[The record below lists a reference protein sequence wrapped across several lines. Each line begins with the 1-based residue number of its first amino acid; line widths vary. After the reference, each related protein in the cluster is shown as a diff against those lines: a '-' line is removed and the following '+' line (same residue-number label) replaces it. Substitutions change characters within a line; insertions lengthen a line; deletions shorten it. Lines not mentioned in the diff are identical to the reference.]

1 MAAPPAGPSRRMA
14 LWTDPRIPVLGPNVS
29 RAHGHFAAALG
40 RFMMGIRGW
49 RVEGGIPDIPKMVLI
64 VAPHTS
70 NWDFLTGIWVKLA
83 MHMGARFVGKHTL
96 FRGPF
101 GVVMRWLGGVAVDR
115 SAAAGFAEETARV
128 LKESER
134 MTLVIAPEGTRK
146 RTDRWKSGFYRIA
159 TAAGVPILLAGFD
172 YPRKVVFFGP
182 LVHPT
187 GDYEKDLAVIQSHFR
202 ADMAVKPENY
212 GA

>member
-1 MAAPPAGPSRRMA
+1 MA
-14 LWTDPRIPVLGPNVS
+14 LWTDPRIPVLGPNVQ
-29 RAHGHFAAALG
+29 RAHGRFAAALG

-83 MHMGARFVGKHTL
+83 MRMGARFVGKHTL

-101 GVVMRWLGGVAVDR
+101 GVIMRWLGGVPVDR

-146 RTDRWKSGFYRIA
+146 HTDRWKSGFYRIA
-159 TAAGVPILLAGFD
+159 IATGVPILLASFD
-172 YPRKVVFFGP
+172 YPWKVIFFGP
-182 LVHPT
+182 LFHPT

-202 ADMAVKPENY
+202 ADMALKPENY
-212 GA
+212 SS